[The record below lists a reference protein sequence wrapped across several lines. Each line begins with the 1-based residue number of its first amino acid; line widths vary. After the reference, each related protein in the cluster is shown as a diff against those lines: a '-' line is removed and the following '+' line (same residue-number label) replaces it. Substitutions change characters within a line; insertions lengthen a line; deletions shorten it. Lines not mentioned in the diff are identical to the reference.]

1 MVTITFQCASML
13 ELRNEMR
20 NFLGLDVET
29 GPQQAPAQVQETH
42 PATNAAAS
50 SAPAA
55 AETSLDQGAYSTQ
68 AQPEKKPRTRRTKEQ
83 IAADN
88 LAKANGTAAPKADDV
103 FANVAEGPQ
112 KTTTE
117 VATKIAEAAPVAAP
131 AGNTKEAVH
140 QALQNVN
147 VHCGLPKAREILTKF
162 KVNRIS
168 EIKEDQYKAF
178 VEECNAA
185 TMMA

>member
-20 NFLGLDVET
+20 NFLGLDLEPV
-29 GPQQAPAQVQETH
+29 PQPSSMSESH

-55 AETSLDQGAYSTQ
+55 AETSAP
-68 AQPEKKPRTRRTKEQ
+68 AKRHRRTKAE
-83 IAADN
+83 IEAAK
-88 LAKANGTAAPKADDV
+88 AANGTAPAAGDV
-103 FANVAEGPQ
+103 FANVSEGPQ
-112 KTTTE
+112 KTVTE
-117 VATKIAEAAPVAAP
+117 VAAKIAESAPAATQAAPVV
-131 AGNTKEAVH
+131 NKEAVH

-147 VHCGLPKAREILTKF
+147 VHAGLPKAREILTQF

-168 EIKEDQYKAF
+168 EIKEDQYKPFIEA
-178 VEECNAA
+178 CNAA
-185 TMMA
+185 VMMA